1 LRTLNEIFFLAV
13 DRDLPRVMSYQS
25 QGQWHGIS
33 SRELYSFVYHTAKQL
48 QSWGIGKGDRVAL
61 LAENR
66 FEWAI
71 ADWAC
76 LLTGAVDVPIYP
88 TLTAEQGAFIL
99 KNSGARVM
107 VLSTEKQ
114 LEKILSIKSE
124 TPLERIVVM
133 DDVAAPDII
142 PMGTIMRPGELV
154 ERDSQFDAAARA
166 ITADDLAT
174 IIYTSG
180 TTGIPKGVMLT
191 QGNIACNLEQT
202 GRSLGWQPGQITLSF
217 LPLSHVTARHVDYLC
232 FSRGVT
238 LAYCPSFDEL
248 PAKLKEVCPHLFVG
262 VPRVY
267 EKVRQEVER
276 RAGKGWKKPVYQ
288 WALGV
293 GERHREEIVGGQR
306 PSDFQWRLA
315 DRIVYRPIREGF
327 GGRVEMFVSGGA
339 PLGID
344 LARWYAD
351 MGIPILEGY
360 GLTETSPVIAVN
372 LPQRNKLGAV
382 GQPLA
387 NIECRIAEDG
397 ELLVRGP
404 SVFKGYWQ
412 NPEETARAFEGDWF
426 RTGDIGHLDSD
437 GFLTITDRKKDL
449 IKTSGGKFVAPQP
462 IENKLKLAPL
472 VGYPAVIGNG
482 RKFISAVVCPNF
494 AALERWAREQG
505 IAFDSRE
512 ELVHNPKVVEAY
524 QRIIDDV
531 NQGLAHYE
539 TLKKVLIVSDD
550 FSVDA
555 GEVTPTLKLRRRVIE
570 QKYKEQI
577 DAMYTQAAPISEPV
591 GVRR

>member
-1 LRTLNEIFFLAV
+1 V
-13 DRDLPRVMSYQS
+13 DRDLPRVMCYERNS
-25 QGQWHGIS
+25 QWRDIS
-33 SRELYSFVYHTAKQL
+33 SRELYSRVYHTAKQL
-48 QSWGIGKGDRVAL
+48 QDSGIRKGDRVAL

-71 ADWAC
+71 TDWAC
-76 LLTGAVDVPIYP
+76 LLIGAVDVPIYP
-88 TLTAEQGAFIL
+88 TLTAEQAAFIL
-99 KNSGARVM
+99 KNSGAKII
-107 VLSTEKQ
+107 VLSTQKQ
-114 LEKILSIKSE
+114 LEKIVSIESNM
-124 TPLERIVVM
+124 PLQRVVVM
-133 DDVAAPDII
+133 DDITHPDVI
-142 PMGTIMRPGELV
+142 PMSTIMRPEDPV
-154 ERDSQFDAAARA
+154 ERDPQFDAAARA
-166 ITADDLAT
+166 IVPDDLAT

-232 FSRGVT
+232 FSCGVT

-248 PAKLKEVCPHLFVG
+248 PAKLRQLRPQLFVG

-276 RAGKGWKKPVYQ
+276 RASEGVKKPVYQ
-288 WALGV
+288 WALRV
-293 GERHREEIVGGQR
+293 GQKHRDEIVRGER
-306 PSDFQWRLA
+306 PSDWQWRLA
-315 DRIVYRPIREGF
+315 DKVVYRPIREGF

-344 LARWYAD
+344 LGRWYAD
-351 MGIPILEGY
+351 MGIRILEGY

-372 LPQRNKLGAV
+372 DPQANRLGTVGKPLP
-382 GQPLA
+382 
-387 NIECRIAEDG
+387 NIECRIADDG

-412 NPEETARAFEGDWF
+412 NPQETTNAFEGDWF
-426 RTGDIGHLDSD
+426 KTGDIGNIDAD
-437 GFLTITDRKKDL
+437 GFLSITDRKKDL

-462 IENKLKLAPL
+462 IENKLKLSPL
-472 VGYPAVIGNG
+472 VGYPAIIGNG
-482 RKFISAVVCPNF
+482 RKFISAVICPNF
-494 AALERWAREQG
+494 AALERWAREQA
-505 IAFDSRE
+505 IEFHSCED
-512 ELVHNPKVVEAY
+512 LVRNPRVVEAY

-531 NQGLAHYE
+531 NKGLAHFE
-539 TLKKVLIVSDD
+539 TLKKVLIVPDD

-577 DAMYTQAAPISEPV
+577 DAMYAQTAPISETV